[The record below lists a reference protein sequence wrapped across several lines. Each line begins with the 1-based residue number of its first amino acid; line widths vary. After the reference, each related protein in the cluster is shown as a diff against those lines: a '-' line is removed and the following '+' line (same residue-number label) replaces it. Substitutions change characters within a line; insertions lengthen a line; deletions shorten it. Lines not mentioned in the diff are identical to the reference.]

1 MTKPI
6 VIEIEQFLSRECC
19 RVSGEYKA
27 NFKVCLKH
35 DRNIISITSVPD
47 FLLLVYSKL
56 FFLAQDISFL

>member
-35 DRNIISITSVPD
+35 DQHNINYLGTGFVDTS
-47 FLLLVYSKL
+47 LL
-56 FFLAQDISFL
+56 

>member
-35 DRNIISITSVPD
+35 DQHNINYLGTGFVDI
-47 FLLLVYSKL
+47 VYSKL
-56 FFLAQDISFL
+56 FFLAQDLSFL